1 MELAGEEFNWKEG
14 LNDGINCG
22 NRPKKW
28 EMWEK
33 FKKKNK
39 TLWSE
44 SEEERE
50 KCDKFLTWP
59 NDQEEKVWKRNM
71 FTWTCWISSS
81 YETSRWIFFFSPVS
95 SSTF

>member
-50 KCDKFLTWP
+50 VWQVSDLGKWPRGKGLEEEHVYLNMLNFQFLW
-59 NDQEEKVWKRNM
+59 D
-71 FTWTCWISSS
+71 I
-81 YETSRWIFFFSPVS
+81 
-95 SSTF
+95 